1 MKDLF
6 QINCAMFKNVANYSF
21 YSSKQ
26 NIKNFFDDLI
36 LYLKLKKIN
45 QKTQ

>member
-26 NIKNFFDDLI
+26 NLNDIKNFFDDFNLI
-36 LYLKLKKIN
+36 FKIKK
-45 QKTQ
+45 K